1 MLEELL
7 RQLVSEEIL
16 TLEDLARRMS
26 VSPPL
31 LEQMLED
38 LARGG
43 YIESIGASCDTG
55 CTACQEH
62 SVCALVQGKRIWRLT
77 DKGFRLAR
85 GSTPATSS
93 G

>member
-26 VSPPL
+26 VSEPL
-31 LEQMLED
+31 LQQMLQD

-43 YIESIGASCDTG
+43 YIEAVGATCDTG
-55 CTACQEH
+55 CSSCDEH
-62 SVCALVQGKRIWRLT
+62 EVCALVQGRRIWRLT

-85 GSTPATSS
+85 GPNETPSR
-93 G
+93 